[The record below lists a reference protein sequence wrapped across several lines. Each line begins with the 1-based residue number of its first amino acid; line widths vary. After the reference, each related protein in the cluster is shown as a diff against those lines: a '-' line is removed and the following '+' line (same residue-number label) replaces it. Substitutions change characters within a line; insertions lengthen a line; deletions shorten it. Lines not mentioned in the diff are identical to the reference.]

1 MPLKA
6 NQIALI
12 VISAV
17 AIFLYWQKYNDIYKD
32 TGRLSVVQEGSAVIL
47 SWSSTIELP
56 MTRRFEEAYAQWGD
70 KTEKFIINLNS
81 GGGSLREGRQVIE
94 IIDRMKATH
103 LVETTVGDG
112 AVCLS
117 MCVPIYLHGE
127 QRSASRN
134 SQWMFHEPK
143 AYDYITD
150 EEAKENESDRQ
161 AASNRFF
168 QKYFVNS
175 EMDKKWRENL
185 AKEWIGQDVWRSGK
199 QLVDEKSNIIL
210 KLY

>member
-1 MPLKA
+1 MRLKA

-12 VISAV
+12 VVSAI
-17 AIFLYWQKYNDIYKD
+17 AIILYWQKYRDVYKD
-32 TGRLSVVQEGSAVIL
+32 TGRLQVSQQNGAVIL
-47 SWSSTIELP
+47 SWESTIEIP
-56 MTRRFEEAYAQWGD
+56 MARRFEEAYTEWGG

-81 GGGSLREGRQVIE
+81 RGGSLREGRQVIE
-94 IIDRMKATH
+94 IIDRMKTTH

-127 QRSASRN
+127 QRSASSN

-150 EEAKENESDRQ
+150 KQAEENESDRR

-175 EMDKKWRENL
+175 EMDANWRANL
-185 AKEWIGQDVWRSGK
+185 QKEWIGKDVWRTGE
-199 QLVDEKSNIIL
+199 QLADEGSNIIL
-210 KLY
+210 NLY